1 MNSKTIATPDHLAL
15 ETRPKDSQTA
25 LRFITCGSVDDG
37 KSTLIG
43 RLLLDSRAVHRDQLD
58 ALTPH
63 GAGTVDLARLTDGLA
78 AEREQGITIDVA
90 WRYFSTP
97 QRSFII
103 GDSPGHEQYT
113 RNMVTAAS
121 NADAAVLL
129 IDATKLDW
137 ERPGL
142 ELLPQTRRHALL
154 CGLLRVPH
162 CVYAINKLDAVSD
175 PARAHAAI
183 AHAIQRFTEAAG
195 LRADAVLPI
204 SAREGWNVVTPAPQS
219 RWCGHCGPTLLQ
231 WLERAEPSARE
242 RPAATAFA
250 VQWVE
255 PFAHSAAT
263 DRGRRVLWGRLAEGV
278 VRVGQRL
285 AVFPGGE
292 PVHVVEVL
300 SPTREPLAQSRSTTA
315 GVVLDR
321 EVDISR
327 GDWLLATTPS
337 AEAAPPAWA
346 PVHEC
351 RATLAWMDTEP
362 LQPGRSYWALHGH
375 RWVKARVRQ
384 LHHRLDIRSL
394 QPEAADTLAAN
405 ALGEVTLQFQQPLP
419 LAPYA
424 QSRSLGA
431 LILVDTARHST
442 AAAALVC

>member
-1 MNSKTIATPDHLAL
+1 MIATTDHLTLGSRQKTTQA
-15 ETRPKDSQTA
+15 A

-58 ALTPH
+58 ALSQP
-63 GAGTVDLARLTDGLA
+63 GAGALDLARLIDGLA

-137 ERPGL
+137 QRPDL

-162 CVYAINKLDAVSD
+162 LVYAINKLDAVSD
-175 PARAHAAI
+175 PTRAHAAI
-183 AHAIQRFTEAAG
+183 AHAIERFTQAAG
-195 LRADAVLPI
+195 LRVDAVLPI
-204 SAREGWNVVTPAPQS
+204 SAREGWNVVTPAPQAH
-219 RWCGHCGPTLLQ
+219 WCGHRGPTLLQ
-231 WLERAEPSARE
+231 WLEQAEPPARA
-242 RPAATAFA
+242 PQAATAFA

-263 DRGRRVLWGRLAEGV
+263 DRSRRVLWGRLAEGTA
-278 VRVGQRL
+278 RVGQRL
-285 AVFPGGE
+285 VVFPSGE
-292 PVHVVEVL
+292 PVQVVELL
-300 SPTREPLAQSRSTTA
+300 SPTRAPLTKSRGATA
-315 GVVLDR
+315 GIVLDR
-321 EVDISR
+321 EVDVSR
-327 GDWLLATTPS
+327 GDWLLATEPA
-337 AEAAPPAWA
+337 AEAASPAW
-346 PVHEC
+346 PGVREC
-351 RATLAWMDTEP
+351 RATLAWMDAEP
-362 LQPGRSYWALHGH
+362 LQTGRSYWALHGH

-384 LHHRLDIRSL
+384 LHHRLDIHSL
-394 QPEAADTLAAN
+394 QPEAADTLQAN